1 MAFLA
6 DFLAEIVL
14 FFAIFVF
21 GCLFGWLF
29 TTKIRQGKLANIQ
42 TEAEKITRTAHDEA
56 KAFKKTALLEAREE
70 WRKEREPLERSQE
83 EAKRDLRSLETKL
96 HEREQ
101 QLDRKVDV
109 LESKERGQLKYEEE
123 LNEREQR
130 IKTDEVSIELKIQE
144 QNQGLEKLAAMSQ
157 ADARKMIIAQQEDRA
172 HQLAARKVREIK
184 DQALANGNREAR
196 EIMVRSIGR
205 FVSEVAVE
213 TTVSVVNLPSDDM
226 KGRIIGR
233 DGRNIRSFEMITG
246 VEVIVDDTPGVVT
259 LSAFDLMRREIAK
272 NTLAKLIQDGRIHP
286 GRIEEVYEKACA
298 DIEDLIREYG
308 SKAAF
313 DLGIH
318 DFSEELLKL
327 LGQLHFRTNYGQ
339 NLLAHSEEVGALAGM
354 MAEELSLD
362 VAMSRRA
369 GLLHDI
375 GKALPSEIGSDAMQT
390 SINFLRKCGESP
402 ELIKTI
408 KEQAQNMPTRSAI
421 AILIDAAN
429 EISDHRPR
437 ARTERAEDYIRR
449 LKVVEELALSFPGVI
464 NAYVLQTGREI
475 RVLVDSEKVGDS
487 YLDQLADELTE
498 KIDNEAVQPGQLKI
512 SVVREIRAVH
522 YAR

>member
-6 DFLAEIVL
+6 DLAQIVI

-29 TTKIRQGKLANIQ
+29 ISKIHQGKIDDAQ
-42 TEAEKITRTAHDEA
+42 TEAEKITRIASAEA
-56 KAFKKTALLEAREE
+56 ETLKKTALLEAREE
-70 WRKEREPLERSQE
+70 WRKEQLPLEHSQE
-83 EAKRDLRSLETKL
+83 ETKQELRNLESKL

-109 LESKERGQLKYEEE
+109 LESKERGQFKHEED
-123 LNEREQR
+123 LNEREEQ
-130 IKTDEVSIELKIQE
+130 IKSSEEVLKKGLLE
-144 QNQGLEKLAAMSQ
+144 QNRRMEELASLSQ
-157 ADARKMIIAQQEDRA
+157 ADARKLIIAQQEDQAR
-172 HQLAARKVREIK
+172 QLASRKVREIK

-196 EIMVRSIGR
+196 EIMVRAIGR

-213 TTVSVVNLPSDDM
+213 STVSVVNLPSDEM

-246 VEVIVDDTPGVVT
+246 VEVIVDDTPSVVT

-272 NTLAKLIQDGRIHP
+272 NTLTKLVHDGRIHP
-286 GRIEEVYEKACA
+286 GRIEEVYEKACE

-318 DFSEELLKL
+318 DFSEEILEL

-339 NLLAHSEEVGALAGM
+339 NLLAHSEEVGTLAGM
-354 MAEELSLD
+354 MAEELGLD
-362 VAMSRRA
+362 VALARRA

-375 GKALPSEIGSDAMQT
+375 GKSLPTEVGSDTLQST
-390 SINFLRKCGESP
+390 TNSLRKYGESP
-402 ELIKTI
+402 ELIKVLE
-408 KEQAQNMPTRSAI
+408 EQVHNNPMRSALS
-421 AILIDAAN
+421 ILIHSAN

-437 ARTERAEDYIRR
+437 ARTERSEDYIRR
-449 LKVVEELALSFPGVI
+449 LKTIEDLALSFSGVT

-475 RVLVDSEKVGDS
+475 RVLVDSEKVDDI
-487 YLDQLADELTE
+487 YMDQLADELTE
-498 KIDNEAVQPGQLKI
+498 KIDTEAIQPGQLKI
-512 SVVREIRAVH
+512 SVIRETRAVH